1 MSGEEQGKRSSMSGG
16 AAETSSP
23 ASSCVSSDAEDEL
36 VVQAA
41 KPMVVV
47 GCPQCLMYVMLSG
60 EEAQPKCPRCK
71 SPVLLH
77 FLRADADADAASN
90 NNTKLPAAT
99 ARR

>member
-1 MSGEEQGKRSSMSGG
+1 MSGEEQGKRSPMSG
-16 AAETSSP
+16 AAESSSP

-77 FLRADADADAASN
+77 FLRAGADDATT
-90 NNTKLPAAT
+90 TKLPAAT
-99 ARR
+99 RR

>member
-23 ASSCVSSDAEDEL
+23 ASSCVSSDAEDEVV

-77 FLRADADADAASN
+77 FLRADADAASS

>member
-1 MSGEEQGKRSSMSGG
+1 MSGG

-77 FLRADADADAASN
+77 FLRAGADDATT
-90 NNTKLPAAT
+90 TKLPAAT
-99 ARR
+99 RR

>member
-1 MSGEEQGKRSSMSGG
+1 MSSEQGKRSTMAG
-16 AAETSSP
+16 AVADSSSP
-23 ASSCVSSDAEDEL
+23 ASSCVSSDAEEE

-60 EEAQPKCPRCK
+60 EEKQPKCPRCK

-77 FLRADADADAASN
+77 FLRADDASSN
-90 NNTKLPAAT
+90 T
-99 ARR
+99 RRR

>member
-77 FLRADADADAASN
+77 FLRAGADDATT
-90 NNTKLPAAT
+90 TKLPAAT
-99 ARR
+99 RR